1 MKTQDRA
8 LKAQKDND
16 PSLTRQARELHEKHP
31 LLFSRFLGRA
41 EGIIKRL
48 LKVREMQ
55 ISDADYQ
62 RLAVQGGKLTG
73 AKYVSQF
80 IEGLRLH
87 LLFLLH
93 LNGSSKLTV
102 QQRKDAQGI
111 EQFIKAIQEHTGQ
124 TLSPLDVKRLA
135 DETIGNRK
143 RKFSTKQAGEIFSYF
158 AEHEQVRTSLQRQV
172 QVNGVINLSEYL
184 TRSKVREKRRI
195 LSHFFGVTSDCTS
208 VT

>member
-1 MKTQDRA
+1 M
-8 LKAQKDND
+8 KAQKDND

-55 ISDADYQ
+55 VSDADYQ
-62 RLAVQGGKLTG
+62 QLAVQGGKLTG

-87 LLFLLH
+87 LLLLLH
-93 LNGSSKLTV
+93 LNDSSKLTV

-111 EQFIKAIQEHTGQ
+111 EQFIKALQEHTGQ
-124 TLSPLDVKRLA
+124 TLSPLDVKRLV

-143 RKFSTKQAGEIFSYF
+143 RKFTTKQAGEMFSYF

-172 QVNGVINLSEYL
+172 QVIGVVNLAEYL
-184 TRSKVREKRRI
+184 NRSKVREKRRI
-195 LSHFFGVTSDCTS
+195 FNHFFVGANDCTS